1 MSTTSYILGSI
12 SGFALGILLIF
23 LIIPRKVDSPVEK
36 VIPPSSGWKVTE
48 NLTPYSSVPNNEG
61 YSLSTRIITDP
72 LGQKFLIVRFASGV
86 AITPYKESQS
96 TLEKSK
102 E

>member
-12 SGFALGILLIF
+12 SGFALGIILIF
-23 LIIPRKVDSPVEK
+23 LIIPRKENSPIEK
-36 VIPPSSGWKVTE
+36 VIPFSSDWKVTA

-72 LGQKFLIVRFASGV
+72 LGQKFLIVHSTNGV